1 MSLNNVDKEFE
12 NFKQILEH
20 NLQNSIPELTNIA
33 NDLRLTKSNE
43 ISKLILSKLEKSN
56 NDDMIILYFKL
67 IDSILIS
74 INASYNKKL
83 SVNLST
89 LFKKKYLTMNNSN
102 RQKLIELF
110 ETWVERVNMKN
121 GVSGDNDDD
130 DDLFEDSNKDFLP
143 KDTLKNI
150 ETFLVK
156 ASLLHEKRFLQKNQI
171 VPKIED
177 LLKTTER
184 LIFFIDKTLDK
195 NYSDELYERLTFIK
209 KINDILKNTVLEEK
223 TLIEMDIQL
232 KSLPEYKQSLN
243 VNNQDTVKKNGD
255 DDDRVNKFIEKS
267 KNVKVDDLKQLLSDL
282 KSLDLIK
289 LELEKEKN
297 LENNEKS
304 IMSIWG
310 KDSFE
315 SSLEKYNKKIND
327 INGNNHIENDDIKE
341 RDLNDGSNAK
351 ISSERLPDLNLLSN
365 INKDLQSS
373 KLSLP
378 DFLQINIETNN
389 FHQWSKYIQL
399 LYRNLPEK
407 CQICGKRFPL
417 SKPTN
422 YNFKN
427 YNNSNNNN
435 NKRSLLMAESAT
447 SGKDATISSMQDL
460 QKNIEQH
467 MDMHHESMSKSTII
481 TKQGIRK
488 VMVNRTWYTSPLQ
501 KNSDKNGEST
511 AIGSTKE
518 GSSENNDDHLAKKR
532 KIGNEENDTGSNNI
546 TESYVIVPRRLMG
559 NLNGIEC
566 EICRDTIKVSF
577 LESVGEWCLL
587 DCKEQG
593 DGFVHLSCL

>member
-130 DDLFEDSNKDFLP
+130 LFEDSNKDFLP

-232 KSLPEYKQSLN
+232 KNLPEYKQHVHMLFN
-243 VNNQDTVKKNGD
+243 V
-255 DDDRVNKFIEKS
+255 
-267 KNVKVDDLKQLLSDL
+267 
-282 KSLDLIK
+282 
-289 LELEKEKN
+289 
-297 LENNEKS
+297 
-304 IMSIWG
+304 
-310 KDSFE
+310 
-315 SSLEKYNKKIND
+315 
-327 INGNNHIENDDIKE
+327 
-341 RDLNDGSNAK
+341 
-351 ISSERLPDLNLLSN
+351 
-365 INKDLQSS
+365 
-373 KLSLP
+373 
-378 DFLQINIETNN
+378 FLQIL
-389 FHQWSKYIQL
+389 H
-399 LYRNLPEK
+399 
-407 CQICGKRFPL
+407 
-417 SKPTN
+417 
-422 YNFKN
+422 
-427 YNNSNNNN
+427 
-435 NKRSLLMAESAT
+435 
-447 SGKDATISSMQDL
+447 
-460 QKNIEQH
+460 
-467 MDMHHESMSKSTII
+467 
-481 TKQGIRK
+481 
-488 VMVNRTWYTSPLQ
+488 
-501 KNSDKNGEST
+501 
-511 AIGSTKE
+511 
-518 GSSENNDDHLAKKR
+518 
-532 KIGNEENDTGSNNI
+532 
-546 TESYVIVPRRLMG
+546 
-559 NLNGIEC
+559 
-566 EICRDTIKVSF
+566 
-577 LESVGEWCLL
+577 
-587 DCKEQG
+587 
-593 DGFVHLSCL
+593 